1 MSVQNENLN
10 GNFFIIAAYKF
21 NSKMIRIQLFV
32 VAFFTAIISISAQYS
47 NKSMMVGATS
57 RTYRQYLPTGFN
69 AVSEPGVP
77 LLIALHGLG
86 DNMTNFSTV
95 GFGAVADTAR
105 FIVVYPQGML
115 NGFGNSAWNNGTLL
129 SSTAD
134 DITFLSML
142 IDTMK
147 VKYDID
153 LRVYLTGFSMGG
165 IMTYHTVCALPSRIA
180 AIASVSGTM
189 ATSDISGCNP
199 NRAVP
204 VMHMHGTADGTVPY
218 NSGAL
223 PSLSLVPQTLEFWQ
237 NNNGCGDSSIYAMPD
252 ISPDGI
258 TVDTMVFNTCNAP
271 LVHWRENNAD
281 HEWLYTPVNDVDA
294 TKEIWLFFS
303 DKVHP
308 GASQLGVTEIPE
320 YHTTIEYKNAM
331 LSIVSSIPIQEIGIY
346 DLQGKLI
353 RLMNVT
359 DLMEL
364 NIDLTAYSTQIFIVK
379 VLSEGMITTRKILVI
394 K

>member
-1 MSVQNENLN
+1 MN
-10 GNFFIIAAYKF
+10 
-21 NSKMIRIQLFV
+21 RIKILF

-47 NKSMMVGATS
+47 NKSMLVGATN

-86 DNMTNFSTV
+86 DNMTNFSSV
-95 GFGAVADTAR
+95 GFSYVADTAR
-105 FIVVYPQGML
+105 FVVVYPQGLL

-129 SSTAD
+129 SSSAD
-134 DITFLSML
+134 DISFLSML

-153 LRVYLTGFSMGG
+153 LNRVYFTGFSMGG
-165 IMTYHTVCALPSRIA
+165 IMTYHMLCALPSRIA

-189 ATSDISGCNP
+189 STSDISGCNP

-204 VMHMHGTADGTVPY
+204 VMHMHGTSDPTVPY

-223 PSLSLVPQTLEFWQ
+223 PSLSLVPQTLAFWQ
-237 NNNGCGDSSIYAMPD
+237 NNNGCADSSIYSLPD
-252 ISPDGI
+252 VAADGI
-258 TVDTMVFNTCNAP
+258 TVDTITFNTCGAP
-271 LVHWRENNAD
+271 LVHWRENNAV
-281 HEWLYTPVNDVDA
+281 HQWLYTPVNDVDA

-308 GASQLGVTEIPE
+308 GASQLGITDIPQ
-320 YHTTIEYKNAM
+320 YQTTIEYTNAM
-331 LSIVSSIPIQEIGIY
+331 LSIVSSIPIQQIGIY
-346 DLQGKLI
+346 DFQGKLI
-353 RLMNVT
+353 REMNAG
-359 DLMEL
+359 DLLEL
-364 NIDLTAYSTQIFIVK
+364 NIDLTAYSTQMLIVK
-379 VLSEGMITTRKILVI
+379 VLSSGTITTKKILLV